1 MQATTCVVRRWASSS
16 LPAGRVNTRIER
28 ASGVRP
34 RQVCVASVAGV
45 TDLAALLADAR
56 RVVAFTGAG
65 ISTES
70 GIPDFRSPG
79 GVWTRYNP
87 ADFTFGRYVA
97 SADVRTRSWEMRR
110 ELLAQQPAPNAGH
123 VALARLERAGRALGV
138 VTQNIDGLHQDAGS
152 QRVVEI
158 HGTARE
164 VMCIGHA
171 PRNGTPDG
179 CGFRESLHWALA
191 RVDEGDLDPSCPRC
205 GGLVKSATVSFEQVL
220 FPEVVD
226 EAVSLVGQA
235 DVLIAVGSSLVVYPA
250 ADLPVLAVRN
260 GARLVIVNDEPTPL
274 DDLADLVV
282 RGSAGDVLRAA
293 VDDVLGAPWGR

>member
-1 MQATTCVVRRWASSS
+1 
-16 LPAGRVNTRIER
+16 VN
-28 ASGVRP
+28 
-34 RQVCVASVAGV
+34 
-45 TDLAALLADAR
+45 DLAALLDDAT

-79 GVWTRYNP
+79 GVWTRYDP
-87 ADFTFGRYVA
+87 ADFTFGRYVD
-97 SADVRTRSWEMRR
+97 SADVRARSWQMRR
-110 ELLAQQPAPNAGH
+110 ELARTYAPNAGH
-123 VALARLERAGRALGV
+123 HALARLERGGRALGV

-152 QRVVEI
+152 QRVVEL

-171 PRNGTPDG
+171 PRHGTPAG
-179 CGFRESLHWALA
+179 CGFRAPLAWALSA
-191 RVDEGDLDPSCPRC
+191 VDAGDPDPSCPQC

-220 FPEVVD
+220 FPDVV
-226 EAVSLVGQA
+226 EAAVALTRRA
-235 DVLIAVGSSLVVYPA
+235 DLMIAVGSSLVVYPA
-250 ADLPVLAVRN
+250 ADLPILAVRN

-282 RGSAGDVLRAA
+282 RGSAGAVLETA
-293 VDDVLGAPWGR
+293 VSAVLG